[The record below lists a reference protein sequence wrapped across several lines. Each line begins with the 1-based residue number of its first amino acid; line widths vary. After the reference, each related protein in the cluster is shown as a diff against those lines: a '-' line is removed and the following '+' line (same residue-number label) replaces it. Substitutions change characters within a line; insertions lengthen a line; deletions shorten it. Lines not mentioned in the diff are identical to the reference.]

1 MVNILI
7 REDLKT
13 NGYCRVTSSP
23 ELGDYA
29 SVPLQW
35 GYPKGSPYTAA
46 ISELIIYA

>member
-13 NGYCRVTSSP
+13 NGHCRLTSSS
-23 ELGDYA
+23 ELRDYA

-35 GYPKGSPYTAA
+35 GYPKGSPFMAA
-46 ISELIIYA
+46 VSELIIYV